1 MAYRVEFEFSPLYEL
16 ANSLDLFLNRKSM
29 KHVELG
35 QEWIINAEQSL
46 ELSGLSI
53 GNTKELPCL
62 SYLFLLIWQSPEK
75 EEVQPFIKW
84 LHSLQPGSI
93 YEKLFPYISAPLPTD
108 LLTIRDQYIE
118 LIKVWDTIYFSKLN
132 PDITDALRESVLVK
146 EKLYYED
153 PISYV
158 EQISGGLRIEAYEGL
173 EQVIMIPTYHTNPL
187 IVSRKLKNT
196 VQILY
201 PIDLPEGEH
210 APPKKLVRL
219 TKALADENRLKIL
232 KLVYKNPMTFTEILQ
247 YFDVSKSTV
256 HHHVMLL
263 RTAGLISAYHT
274 GECCSETFVYRPTGM
289 DELTTVFM
297 GFMEN

>member
-16 ANSLDLFLNRKSM
+16 VNSLELFLNRKSM

-35 QEWIINAEQSL
+35 QEWIIDVERKL
-46 ELSGLSI
+46 EMSGLTI

-75 EEVQPFIKW
+75 EEVQSFIKW
-84 LHSLQPGSI
+84 LHTLQPGSI
-93 YEKLFPYISAPLPTD
+93 YEKLSPYISESLPTD
-108 LLTIRDQYIE
+108 LTNIRDRYIE
-118 LIKVWDTIYFSKLN
+118 LIKIWDSVYFSKLN
-132 PDITDALRESVLVK
+132 PDIMDALRESVLIQQK
-146 EKLYYED
+146 IKYGD

-158 EQISGGLRIEAYEGL
+158 EQISGGLRIGAYAGL

-196 VQILY
+196 VQVMY
-201 PIDLPEGEH
+201 PIDLPEVDH
-210 APPKKLVRL
+210 APSKRLVRL

-232 KLVYKNPMTFTEILQ
+232 KLVYNNPMTFTEILQ
-247 YFDVSKSTV
+247 HFDVSKSTV

-289 DELTTVFM
+289 EELTTDFM
-297 GFMEN
+297 TFMEK